1 MVYING
7 ILASREDIEL
17 LNYRILR
24 EDLQFSASKDEFGN
38 QYVETED

>member
-1 MVYING
+1 MVFING

-17 LNYRILR
+17 LNYRILK
-24 EDLQFSASKDEFGN
+24 EDLRFDASKDEFGN